1 MLNRQKRHVNT
12 QKDKKE
18 KERER
23 EKVIQVKKFKKLVLR
38 INEIFD

>member
-12 QKDKKE
+12 QKDK